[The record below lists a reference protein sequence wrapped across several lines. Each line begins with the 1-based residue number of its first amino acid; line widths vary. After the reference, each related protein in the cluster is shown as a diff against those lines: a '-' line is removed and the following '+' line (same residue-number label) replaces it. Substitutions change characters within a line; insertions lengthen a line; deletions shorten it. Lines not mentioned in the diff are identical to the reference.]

1 MEYLAQCKGDARN
14 LEVEVKTV
22 SRGEGGRNTL
32 SSFTSAKDDPSTDAL
47 HTTGDEP
54 TEEL

>member
-14 LEVEVKTV
+14 LEVDVKTF
-22 SRGEGGRNTL
+22 SREARGRNTL

-47 HTTGDEP
+47 HTTGDTP

>member
-22 SRGEGGRNTL
+22 SRGAGGRNTL